1 MDTLIDSIRAA
12 VADGAPD
19 DTKRA
24 GADACRAILAALA
37 ATAGQPLAAEP
48 IGPAAPPADRPRIT
62 PTAAGI
68 ATAIAA
74 LRDVPGDQ
82 LLDLAIAKL
91 RALMPLA
98 ETATASHAFRVP
110 LLPLPPQLG
119 VRGGG
124 A

>member
-1 MDTLIDSIRAA
+1 MDTLLDSIRAA
-12 VADGAPD
+12 ITDGATD

-24 GADACRAILAALA
+24 GADACRAILAALD
-37 ATAGQPLAAEP
+37 ATPVAPLAVAQT
-48 IGPAAPPADRPRIT
+48 APDPDRPHIP

-74 LRDVPGDQ
+74 LRNIPGDQ

-91 RALMPLA
+91 RALIPTEGA
-98 ETATASHAFRVP
+98 PTPPAAFRVP
-110 LLPLPPQLG
+110 LVPLP
-119 VRGGG
+119 VTRDRRGD

>member
-12 VADGAPD
+12 ITDGATD

-24 GADACRAILAALA
+24 GADACRAILAALD
-37 ATAGQPLAAEP
+37 ATAGARLPV
-48 IGPAAPPADRPRIT
+48 APPAPETARPRLP
-62 PTAAGI
+62 PTTAGI

-91 RALMPLA
+91 RAIVPIDTSGSM
-98 ETATASHAFRVP
+98 SHAFRVP
-110 LLPLPPQLG
+110 LLPVGHLTPP
-119 VRGGG
+119 GGG
-124 A
+124 S